1 LCEISNFEICFQS
14 AQEKIINSEMES
26 VDSLLKSRKVEP
38 IVVSIFK
45 SVDVIRERDL
55 KKALSII
62 GKSLGPKEAKTI
74 EELSHII
81 VERIISTPMN
91 NLIKEIEPS
100 NENEELMKVVSKLFK
115 YEDRYY

>member
-1 LCEISNFEICFQS
+1 MCEISNFEICFQS
-14 AQEKIINSEMES
+14 AEEKIINSEMES

-45 SVDVIRERDL
+45 SVDVIREREL